1 MRLLRVLAV
10 GLALLGCG
18 QSPYTAESVRPRDIC
33 SHEKLSEAECAPLES
48 LFGRDQELWKLL
60 APVIADY
67 MNGAPHEQIVP
78 RVQEAMVRYMDEN
91 AELIRAGPSD
101 ALNDYSSAMEK
112 VSLQLRDMDPTL
124 CAKWLNEGLSDPR
137 VLPPES
143 QESLLQLGVA
153 AVAAISASRQ
163 SPTEYPA
170 LNDEDMDTLWREL
183 RMRGYSQSQIESYGS
198 PDASDT
204 LTCAMTTSLLEIVN
218 GLPEQERAKFISELF
233 A

>member
-1 MRLLRVLAV
+1 
-10 GLALLGCG
+10 
-18 QSPYTAESVRPRDIC
+18 
-33 SHEKLSEAECAPLES
+33 
-48 LFGRDQELWKLL
+48 
-60 APVIADY
+60 
-67 MNGAPHEQIVP
+67 
-78 RVQEAMVRYMDEN
+78 MVRYMDEN